1 MKKTISYIICALS
14 LVACGDD
21 ADLVLPDTQDVVP
34 LAGIDAEVYS
44 GASTRA
50 PALDK
55 DHHVGRSVFVDDDQ
69 MVLTS
74 IKRTT
79 NPVPQFSYKGIVYD
93 YLVEEGQTYGSW
105 NRDENEGGTE
115 ADPNTVPLRIY
126 WSDAA
131 SAHTYIGYSL
141 PQPIGS
147 SFTWTESDGTYTGKL
162 RSTSTTT
169 GETTATFIDHTTNE
183 NIIQDDLLLTYDNAK
198 RAETGGSVAKLYFYH
213 ALANVRVIVNISG
226 FSASDQHDDVQSKV
240 HDMVLKEMPIDYQW
254 NQTSAGVTASSNSP
268 TMDTH
273 MWIPRQDGTGIGVG
287 KQFTFYALAVPRT
300 DVSQAISFK
309 VTYPD
314 PMKPDDVEH
323 KLTNTYQTTIPNIE
337 YRAGY
342 CTTITITLN
351 HKNEDITVG
360 AEYMDWQYVETPDQS
375 ELKKNSTMLTS
386 EMLDDRS
393 NYTLLGDVK
402 ANADDATWL
411 YVDPSTQKILD
422 IYGHDGSSTNP
433 FVIATAQ
440 QLVAFANEVKGT
452 DRKAVS
458 YKDLNS
464 ADKTLAAGASFDFTG
479 YYVKLDA
486 DIVMQPELEVNA
498 TSRVTWCGVGDDSHV
513 FNGKFLGGRRTIRCL
528 YGSPFFYKL
537 GSEAVVEQLNFMDV
551 IEVDGR
557 GTIANESSGLIA
569 AVFANGPIRQK
580 EPANKAIYSGSLVGT
595 VATGGAVISCAH
607 FGDVEAWA
615 EGEEGVI
622 GGLVGYNQG
631 LLLACYH
638 SGKEKNLANNAG
650 TANTYAGVGKYS
662 DGSYAFSCYYNIDA
676 DPEKS
681 DYASLTH
688 GKHAFPVH
696 IDVMQS
702 DNFVNGTDPIDV
714 LKDDNSNYDQ
724 AHQEWTNQHMSLNK
738 ALDIFK
744 NADENTIPESIRNES
759 HRTWFKDNYPSY
771 QFTYTPGEYP
781 RVQ

>member
-21 ADLVLPDTQDVVP
+21 GDLVLPNTQDVVP

-55 DHHVGRSVFVDDDQ
+55 DNHVGRSVFVSADQ

-74 IKRTT
+74 IKRTI
-79 NPVPQFSYKGIVYD
+79 NPVKKFSYKDIVYD
-93 YLVEEGQTYGSW
+93 YLVEEGQTSGSW
-105 NRDENEGGTE
+105 NRNENKGCTE

-126 WSDAA
+126 WTDAA

-141 PQPIGS
+141 PKPIDTFS
-147 SFTWTESDGTYTGKL
+147 WTETNGTYTGKL
-162 RSTSTTT
+162 RSANSTT
-169 GETTATFIDHTTNE
+169 GETTATFIDHTTIE
-183 NIIQDDLLLTYDNAK
+183 NIIQDDLLLTYDKAK
-198 RAETGGSVAKLYFYH
+198 LAEPGGSVAKFYFYH

-226 FSASDQHDDVQSKV
+226 FSASDQHDDVKSNV

-254 NQTSAGVTASSNSP
+254 DQTSAGVTALSNS
-268 TMDTH
+268 TKMDTH
-273 MWIPRQDGTGIGVG
+273 MWIPRQDGTGTGVG

-300 DVSQAISFK
+300 GVTQAISFM
-309 VTYPD
+309 VTYPN
-314 PMKPDDVEH
+314 PMKPDKV
-323 KLTNTYQTTIPNIE
+323 LTNTYTTSISGIE
-337 YRAGY
+337 YRAGF
-342 CTTITITLN
+342 CTTINITLN
-351 HKNEDITVG
+351 HQNEDITVG

-386 EMLDDRS
+386 EMLDRS
-393 NYTLLGDVK
+393 NYTLFGDVK

-411 YVDPSTQKILD
+411 YIDESSRKIVD
-422 IYGHDGSSTNP
+422 IYGNDGSSTNP

-452 DRKAVS
+452 GRSAVT
-458 YKDLNS
+458 YKNL
-464 ADKTLAAGASFDFTG
+464 AGTETTLAAGASFDFSD

-486 DIVMQPELEVNA
+486 DIVLQPELMP
-498 TSRVTWCGVGDDSHV
+498 TDTVTWCGIGDDAHA
-513 FNGKFLGGRRTIRCL
+513 FNGKFLGGKRTIRSL

-537 GSEAVVEQLNFMDV
+537 GPTAVVEQLNIMDV

-557 GTIANESSGLIA
+557 GTIANESYGLIA

-595 VATGGAVISCAH
+595 VETGGAVISCAH

-615 EGEEGVI
+615 EGDGVI

-631 LLLACYH
+631 FLLACYH
-638 SGKEKNLANNAG
+638 SGKEKNLVNNAG
-650 TANTYAGVGKYS
+650 TAKTYAGVGKFS

-681 DYASLTH
+681 DYASLKH

-702 DNFVNGTDPIDV
+702 DMFVNGPYAITV
-714 LKDDNSNYDQ
+714 LKDDNNDYNQ
-724 AHQEWTNQHMSLNK
+724 AHQEWTNQHRSLNN

-744 NADENTIPESIRNES
+744 QLADENTMNAS
-759 HRTWFKDNYPSY
+759 HRAWFTANYQSY
-771 QFTYTPGEYP
+771 KFTYTPGEYP

>member
-21 ADLVLPDTQDVVP
+21 GDLVLPNTQDVVP

-55 DHHVGRSVFVDDDQ
+55 DNHVGRSVFVNADQ

-74 IKRTT
+74 IKRTQ
-79 NPVPQFSYKGIVYD
+79 NPVTKFSYKGIVYD
-93 YLVEEGQTYGSW
+93 YLVEEGQTSGSW
-105 NRDENEGGTE
+105 NRNENEGCTE

-141 PQPIGS
+141 PQPINT
-147 SFTWTESDGTYTGKL
+147 FLWRTETDGTYTGKL
-162 RSTSTTT
+162 RSENSTT
-169 GETTATFIDHTTNE
+169 GETPATFIDHTTNE
-183 NIIQDDLLLTYDNAK
+183 KIIQDDLLLTYDDAK
-198 RAETGGSVAKLYFYH
+198 LAETGGSVAKLYFYH

-226 FSASDQHDDVQSKV
+226 FSASDQHDDVKSNV

-254 NQTSAGVTASSNSP
+254 NQTSAGVTALSNS
-268 TMDTH
+268 TKMDTH
-273 MWIPRQDGTGIGVG
+273 MWIPRQDGTGTGVG

-300 DVSQAISFK
+300 GVTQAISFK

-314 PMKPDDVEH
+314 PMKPD
-323 KLTNTYQTTIPNIE
+323 KKTLTNTYTTSISGIE
-337 YRAGY
+337 YRAGF
-342 CTTITITLN
+342 CTTINITLN
-351 HKNEDITVG
+351 HQNEDITVG

-386 EMLDDRS
+386 EMLDRS
-393 NYTLLGDVK
+393 NYTLFGDVK

-411 YVDPSTQKILD
+411 YIDESSRKIVD
-422 IYGHDGSSTNP
+422 IYGNDGSSTNP

-452 DRKAVS
+452 GRSAVT
-458 YKDLNS
+458 YKNL
-464 ADKTLAAGASFDFTG
+464 AGTETPLAAGASFDFTD

-486 DIVMQPELEVNA
+486 DIVLQPELMP
-498 TSRVTWCGVGDDSHV
+498 TDTVTWCGIGDDAHA
-513 FNGKFLGGRRTIRCL
+513 FNGKFLGGKRTIRSL

-537 GSEAVVEQLNFMDV
+537 GSTAVVEQLNIMDV

-580 EPANKAIYSGSLVGT
+580 EPAVKAIYSGSLVGT

-615 EGEEGVI
+615 VGEGVI

-631 LLLACYH
+631 FLLACYH
-638 SGKEKNLANNAG
+638 SGKEKNLVNNAG
-650 TANTYAGVGKYS
+650 TDKTYAGVGKFS

-681 DYASLTH
+681 DYASLNH

-702 DNFVNGTDPIDV
+702 DKFVNGPDAITV
-714 LKDDNSNYDQ
+714 LKDDNIDHNQ
-724 AHQEWTNQHMSLNK
+724 AHQEWINQHMSLND
-738 ALDIFK
+738 ALEIFK
-744 NADENTIPESIRNES
+744 QHADENTIPESIRNES
-759 HRTWFKDNYPSY
+759 YRAWFTANYQSY
-771 QFTYTPGEYP
+771 KFTYTPGEYP

>member
-21 ADLVLPDTQDVVP
+21 GDLVLPNTQDVVP

-55 DHHVGRSVFVDDDQ
+55 DNHVGRSVFVSADQ

-79 NPVPQFSYKGIVYD
+79 NPVKKFSYKGIVYD
-93 YLVEEGQTYGSW
+93 YLVEEGQTSGSW
-105 NRDENEGGTE
+105 NRDENEGCTE
-115 ADPNTVPLRIY
+115 ADPKTVPLRIY
-126 WSDAA
+126 WTDAA

-141 PQPIGS
+141 PQPINTFS
-147 SFTWTESDGTYTGKL
+147 WRTETDGTYTGKL
-162 RSTSTTT
+162 RSANSTT
-169 GETTATFIDHTTNE
+169 GETQATFIDHSTNE
-183 NIIQDDLLLTYDNAK
+183 KIIQDDLLLTYDNAK
-198 RAETGGSVAKLYFYH
+198 LAEPGGSVAKIYFYH

-226 FSASDQHDDVQSKV
+226 FSASDQHDDVKSNV

-254 NQTSAGVTASSNSP
+254 DQTSAGVTALSNS
-268 TMDTH
+268 TKMDTH
-273 MWIPRQDGTGIGVG
+273 MWIPRQDGTGTGVG
-287 KQFTFYALAVPRT
+287 KQFTFYALAVPRKGVT
-300 DVSQAISFK
+300 QAISFK
-309 VTYPD
+309 VTYPN
-314 PMKPDDVEH
+314 PMKPDKV
-323 KLTNTYQTTIPNIE
+323 LTNTYTTEISGIE
-337 YRAGY
+337 YRAGF
-342 CTTITITLN
+342 CTTINITLN
-351 HKNEDITVG
+351 HQNEDITVG

-386 EMLDDRS
+386 EMLDRS
-393 NYTLLGDVK
+393 NYTLFGDVK

-411 YVDPSTQKILD
+411 YIDESSRKIVD
-422 IYGHDGSSTNP
+422 IYGNDGSSTNP

-452 DRKAVS
+452 GRSAVK
-458 YKDLNS
+458 YKNL
-464 ADKTLAAGASFDFTG
+464 AGTETTLAAGASFDFTD

-486 DIVMQPELEVNA
+486 DIVLQPELMP
-498 TSRVTWCGVGDDSHV
+498 TDTLTWCGIGDDAHA
-513 FNGKFLGGRRTIRCL
+513 FNGKFLGGKRTIRSL

-537 GSEAVVEQLNFMDV
+537 GSKAVVEQLNIMDV

-557 GTIANESSGLIA
+557 GTIANESYGLIA
-569 AVFANGPIRQK
+569 AVFANGPIRQT
-580 EPANKAIYSGSLVGT
+580 EPADKAIYSGSLVGT

-615 EGEEGVI
+615 EGAGVI

-638 SGKEKNLANNAG
+638 SGKEKNLLNNAG
-650 TANTYAGVGKYS
+650 TANTYAGVGKFS
-662 DGSYAFSCYYNIDA
+662 EGSYAFSCYYNIDA

-702 DNFVNGTDPIDV
+702 DKFVNDTVAITV
-714 LKDDNSNYDQ
+714 LKDDNIDYEQ
-724 AHQEWTNQHMSLNK
+724 AHQEWTDQHRSLNN

-744 NADENTIPESIRNES
+744 QHADENTIPESIRNES
-759 HRTWFKDNYPSY
+759 HRAWFTANYQSY
-771 QFTYTPGEYP
+771 KFTYTPGEYP

>member
-21 ADLVLPDTQDVVP
+21 GDLVLPNTQDVVP

-55 DHHVGRSVFVDDDQ
+55 DNHVGRSVFLSADQ

-74 IKRTT
+74 IKRTQ
-79 NPVPQFSYKGIVYD
+79 NPVTKFSYKGIVYD
-93 YLVEEGQTYGSW
+93 YLVEEGQTSGSW
-105 NRDENEGGTE
+105 NRDENKGCTE

-126 WSDAA
+126 WTDAA

-141 PQPIGS
+141 PQPINTFS
-147 SFTWTESDGTYTGKL
+147 WRTETDGTYTGKL
-162 RSTSTTT
+162 RSANSTT
-169 GETTATFIDHTTNE
+169 GETPATFIDHTTNE
-183 NIIQDDLLLTYDNAK
+183 KIIQDDLLLTYDKAK
-198 RAETGGSVAKLYFYH
+198 LAEPGGSVAKIYFYH

-226 FSASDQHDDVQSKV
+226 FSASDQHDDVKSNV

-254 NQTSAGVTASSNSP
+254 DQTSAGVTALSNS
-268 TMDTH
+268 TKMDTH
-273 MWIPRQDGTGIGVG
+273 MWIPREDGTGTGVG
-287 KQFTFYALAVPRT
+287 KQFTFYALAVPRKGVT
-300 DVSQAISFK
+300 QAISFK
-309 VTYPD
+309 VTYPN
-314 PMKPDDVEH
+314 PMKPDKEL
-323 KLTNTYQTTIPNIE
+323 LTNTYTTSISGIE
-337 YRAGY
+337 YRAGF
-342 CTTITITLN
+342 CTTINITLN
-351 HKNEDITVG
+351 HQNEDITVG

-375 ELKKNSTMLTS
+375 ELKKNSTMLTR
-386 EMLDDRS
+386 EMLERS
-393 NYTLLGDVK
+393 NYTLFGDVK

-411 YVDPSTQKILD
+411 YIDESSRKIVD
-422 IYGHDGSSTNP
+422 IYGNDGSSTNP

-452 DRKAVS
+452 DRSSVI
-458 YKDLNS
+458 YKNLEGTET
-464 ADKTLAAGASFDFTG
+464 TLAAGASFDFSD

-486 DIVMQPELEVNA
+486 DIVLQPELMP
-498 TSRVTWCGVGDDSHV
+498 TDTVTWCGIGDDAHA
-513 FNGKFLGGRRTIRCL
+513 FNGKFLGGKRTIRSL

-537 GSEAVVEQLNFMDV
+537 GSKAVVEQLNIMDV

-557 GTIANESSGLIA
+557 GTIANESYGLIA
-569 AVFANGPIRQK
+569 AVFANGPIRQT
-580 EPANKAIYSGSLVGT
+580 EPADKAIYSGSLVGT

-615 EGEEGVI
+615 EGDGVI

-631 LLLACYH
+631 FLLACYH

-650 TANTYAGVGKYS
+650 TANTYAGVGKFS
-662 DGSYAFSCYYNIDA
+662 DVSYAFSCYYNIDA

-681 DYASLTH
+681 DYASLEH

-702 DNFVNGTDPIDV
+702 DKFVNGTDPITV
-714 LKDDNSNYDQ
+714 LKDDNINYEQ
-724 AHQEWTNQHMSLNK
+724 VHQVWTNQHMSLNN
-738 ALDIFK
+738 ALVIF
-744 NADENTIPESIRNES
+744 NDADENTMNES
-759 HRTWFKDNYPSY
+759 HRAWFTANYQSY
-771 QFTYTPGEYP
+771 KFTYTPGEYP

>member
-21 ADLVLPDTQDVVP
+21 GDLVLPNTQDVVP
-34 LAGIDAEVYS
+34 LAGIDAEIYS

-55 DHHVGRSVFVDDDQ
+55 DNHVGRSVFVSADQ

-74 IKRTT
+74 IKRTQ
-79 NPVPQFSYKGIVYD
+79 NPVTKFSYKGIVYD
-93 YLVEEGQTYGSW
+93 YLVEEGQTSGSW
-105 NRDENEGGTE
+105 KRDEKKGCTE
-115 ADPNTVPLRIY
+115 ADLNTVPLRIY

-141 PQPIGS
+141 PKPINTFS
-147 SFTWTESDGTYTGKL
+147 WTETDGTYTGKL
-162 RSTSTTT
+162 RSANSTT
-169 GETTATFIDHTTNE
+169 GETPATFFIDYTTNE

-198 RAETGGSVAKLYFYH
+198 LAEPGGSVAKIYFYH

-226 FSASDQHDDVQSKV
+226 FSASDQHDDVKSNV

-254 NQTSAGVTASSNSP
+254 NQTSAGVTALSNST

-273 MWIPRQDGTGIGVG
+273 MWIPREDGTGTGVG
-287 KQFTFYALAVPRT
+287 KQFTFYALAVPRKGVT
-300 DVSQAISFK
+300 QAISFK
-309 VTYPD
+309 VTYPN
-314 PMKPDDVEH
+314 PMKPDKEL
-323 KLTNTYQTTIPNIE
+323 LTNTYTTSISGIE
-337 YRAGY
+337 YRAGF
-342 CTTITITLN
+342 CTTINITLN
-351 HKNEDITVG
+351 HQNEDITVG

-386 EMLDDRS
+386 KMLDRS
-393 NYTLLGDVK
+393 NYTLFGDVK

-411 YVDPSTQKILD
+411 YIDESSRKIVD
-422 IYGHDGSSTNP
+422 IYGNDGSSTNP

-440 QLVAFANEVKGT
+440 QLVAFANEVTGT
-452 DRKAVS
+452 GRSAVT
-458 YKDLNS
+458 YKNL
-464 ADKTLAAGASFDFTG
+464 AGTETTLAAGASFDFSD

-486 DIVMQPELEVNA
+486 DIVLQPELMP
-498 TSRVTWCGVGDDSHV
+498 TDTVTWCGIGDDAHA
-513 FNGKFLGGRRTIRCL
+513 FNGKFLGGKRTIRSL
-528 YGSPFFYKL
+528 YGSPLFYKL
-537 GSEAVVEQLNFMDV
+537 GPTAVVEQLNIMDV

-569 AVFANGPIRQK
+569 AVFVNGPIRQK
-580 EPANKAIYSGSLVGT
+580 EPAVKAIYSGSLVGT

-615 EGEEGVI
+615 EGEGVI

-650 TANTYAGVGKYS
+650 TANTYAGVGKFS

-681 DYASLTH
+681 DYASLNH

-702 DNFVNGTDPIDV
+702 YEFVNGTYAITV
-714 LKDDNSNYDQ
+714 LKDDNINYEQ
-724 AHQEWTNQHMSLNK
+724 VHQVWTNQHMSLNN

-744 NADENTIPESIRNES
+744 QLADENKIPESIRNES
-759 HRTWFKDNYPSY
+759 HRAWFTANYQSY
-771 QFTYTPGEYP
+771 KFTYTPGEYP

>member
-21 ADLVLPDTQDVVP
+21 GDLVLPNTQDVVP

-55 DHHVGRSVFVDDDQ
+55 DNHVGRSVFVNDDQ

-79 NPVPQFSYKGIVYD
+79 NPVKKFSYKDIVYD
-93 YLVEEGQTYGSW
+93 YLVEEGQTSGSW
-105 NRDENEGGTE
+105 KRNENEGRTE

-126 WSDAA
+126 WTDAA

-141 PQPIGS
+141 PKPIDTFS
-147 SFTWTESDGTYTGKL
+147 WTETNGTYTGKL
-162 RSTSTTT
+162 RSANSTT

-183 NIIQDDLLLTYDNAK
+183 NIIQDDLLLTYDKAK
-198 RAETGGSVAKLYFYH
+198 LAEPGGSVAKFYFYH

-226 FSASDQHDDVQSKV
+226 FSASDQHDDVKSNV

-254 NQTSAGVTASSNSP
+254 DQTSAGVTALSNS
-268 TMDTH
+268 TKMDTH
-273 MWIPRQDGTGIGVG
+273 MWIPRLDGTGTGVG

-300 DVSQAISFK
+300 GVTQAISFK
-309 VTYPD
+309 VTYPN
-314 PMKPDDVEH
+314 PMKPDKEL
-323 KLTNTYQTTIPNIE
+323 LTNTYTTSISGIE
-337 YRAGY
+337 YRAGF
-342 CTTITITLN
+342 CTTINITLN
-351 HKNEDITVG
+351 HQNEDITVG

-375 ELKKNSTMLTS
+375 ELKKNSTMLTN
-386 EMLDDRS
+386 EMLDRS
-393 NYTLLGDVK
+393 NYTLFGDVK

-411 YVDPSTQKILD
+411 YIDESSRKIVD
-422 IYGHDGSSTNP
+422 IYGNDGSSTNP

-452 DRKAVS
+452 GRSAVT
-458 YKDLNS
+458 YKNL
-464 ADKTLAAGASFDFTG
+464 AGIETTLAAGASFDFSD

-486 DIVMQPELEVNA
+486 DIVLQPELMP
-498 TSRVTWCGVGDDSHV
+498 TDTVTWCGIGDDAHA
-513 FNGKFLGGRRTIRCL
+513 FNGKFLGGKRTIRSL

-537 GSEAVVEQLNFMDV
+537 GSTAVVEQLNIMDV

-557 GTIANESSGLIA
+557 GTIANESYGLIA

-615 EGEEGVI
+615 EGEEGAI
-622 GGLVGYNQG
+622 GGLVGHNQG

-638 SGKEKNLANNAG
+638 SGKEKNLVNNAG
-650 TANTYAGVGKYS
+650 TANTYAGVGKFS

-681 DYASLTH
+681 DYASLNH

-702 DNFVNGTDPIDV
+702 DKFVNGTDPIDV
-714 LKDDNSNYDQ
+714 LKDDKNDYNQ
-724 AHQEWTNQHMSLNK
+724 EHLEWTNQHMSLNK

-744 NADENTIPESIRNES
+744 QHADENTIPESIRNES
-759 HRTWFKDNYPSY
+759 HRAWFTANYQSY
-771 QFTYTPGEYP
+771 KFTYTPGEYP

>member
-21 ADLVLPDTQDVVP
+21 GDLVLPNTQDVVP

-55 DHHVGRSVFVDDDQ
+55 DYHVGRSVFVSADQ

-74 IKRTT
+74 IKRTQ
-79 NPVPQFSYKGIVYD
+79 NPVSKFSYKGIVYD
-93 YLVEEGQTYGSW
+93 YLVEEGQTSGSW
-105 NRDENEGGTE
+105 NRDENKGCTE

-141 PQPIGS
+141 PKPINTFS
-147 SFTWTESDGTYTGKL
+147 WTETDGTYTGKL
-162 RSTSTTT
+162 RSANSTT
-169 GETTATFIDHTTNE
+169 GETPATFIDHTNNE

-198 RAETGGSVAKLYFYH
+198 LAEPGGSVAKVYFYH

-226 FSASDQHDDVQSKV
+226 FSASDQHDDVKSNV

-254 NQTSAGVTASSNSP
+254 NQTSAGVTALSNS
-268 TMDTH
+268 TKMDTH
-273 MWIPRQDGTGIGVG
+273 MWIPRLDGTGTGVG

-300 DVSQAISFK
+300 GVTQAISFK
-309 VTYPD
+309 VTYPN
-314 PMKPDDVEH
+314 PMKPDKEL
-323 KLTNTYQTTIPNIE
+323 LTNTYTTSISGIE
-337 YRAGY
+337 YRAGF
-342 CTTITITLN
+342 CTTINITLN
-351 HKNEDITVG
+351 HQNEDITVG

-386 EMLDDRS
+386 EMLDRS
-393 NYTLLGDVK
+393 NYTLFGDVK

-411 YVDPSTQKILD
+411 YIDESSRKIVD
-422 IYGHDGSSTNP
+422 IYGNDGSSTNP

-452 DRKAVS
+452 DRSAVT
-458 YKDLNS
+458 YKNL
-464 ADKTLAAGASFDFTG
+464 AGTETTLAAGASFDFTD

-486 DIVMQPELEVNA
+486 DIVLQPELMP
-498 TSRVTWCGVGDDSHV
+498 TDTVTWCGIGDDAHA
-513 FNGKFLGGRRTIRCL
+513 FNGKFLGGKRTIRSL

-537 GSEAVVEQLNFMDV
+537 GSTAVVEQLNIMDV

-557 GTIANESSGLIA
+557 GTIANESYGLIA

-580 EPANKAIYSGSLVGT
+580 EPADKAIYSGSLVGT

-615 EGEEGVI
+615 VGEGVI

-631 LLLACYH
+631 FLLACYH

-650 TANTYAGVGKYS
+650 TDNTYAGVGKFS
-662 DGSYAFSCYYNIDA
+662 AGSYAFSCYYNIDA

-681 DYASLTH
+681 VYASLNH

-702 DNFVNGTDPIDV
+702 YEFVNGTDAITV
-714 LKDDNSNYDQ
+714 LKDDNNDYNQ
-724 AHQEWTNQHMSLNK
+724 AHQEWTNQHMSLNN

-744 NADENTIPESIRNES
+744 NADENTIPESIRNVS
-759 HRTWFKDNYPSY
+759 HRVWFTANYQSY
-771 QFTYTPGEYP
+771 KFTYTPGEYP

>member
-21 ADLVLPDTQDVVP
+21 GDLVLPNTQDVVP

-55 DHHVGRSVFVDDDQ
+55 DNHVGRSVFVNDDQ

-79 NPVPQFSYKGIVYD
+79 NPVKKFSYKDIVYD
-93 YLVEEGQTYGSW
+93 YLVEEGQTSGSW
-105 NRDENEGGTE
+105 NRNENEGRTE

-126 WSDAA
+126 WTDAA

-141 PQPIGS
+141 PKPIDTFS
-147 SFTWTESDGTYTGKL
+147 WTETDGTYTGKL
-162 RSTSTTT
+162 RSANPTT
-169 GETTATFIDHTTNE
+169 GETQATFIDHTTNE

-198 RAETGGSVAKLYFYH
+198 LAEPGGSVAKFYFYH

-226 FSASDQHDDVQSKV
+226 FSASDQHDDVKSNV
-240 HDMVLKEMPIDYQW
+240 HDMVLKEMPIEYQW
-254 NQTSAGVTASSNSP
+254 DQTSAGVTVSSNSP

-273 MWIPRQDGTGIGVG
+273 MWIPREDGTGTGVG

-300 DVSQAISFK
+300 EVTQAISFK
-309 VTYPD
+309 VTYPN
-314 PMKPDDVEH
+314 PMKPDND
-323 KLTNTYQTTIPNIE
+323 KLTNTYTTSISDIE
-337 YRAGY
+337 YRAGF
-342 CTTITITLN
+342 CTTINITLN
-351 HKNEDITVG
+351 HQNEDITVG

-386 EMLDDRS
+386 EMLDRS
-393 NYTLLGDVK
+393 NYTLFGDVK

-411 YVDPSTQKILD
+411 YIDESSCKIVD
-422 IYGHDGSSTNP
+422 IYGNDGSSTNP

-452 DRKAVS
+452 GRSAVT
-458 YKDLNS
+458 YKNL
-464 ADKTLAAGASFDFTG
+464 AGTETTLAAEASFDFTD

-486 DIVMQPELEVNA
+486 DIVLQPELMPTA
-498 TSRVTWCGVGDDSHV
+498 PVTWCGIGDDAHA
-513 FNGKFLGGRRTIRCL
+513 FNGKFLGGKRTIRSL

-537 GSEAVVEQLNFMDV
+537 GPKAVVEQLNIMDV

-580 EPANKAIYSGSLVGT
+580 EPEVKAIYSGSLVGT

-615 EGEEGVI
+615 EGDGVI

-631 LLLACYH
+631 FLLACYH

-650 TANTYAGVGKYS
+650 TANTYAGVGKFS

-681 DYASLTH
+681 DYASLEH

-702 DNFVNGTDPIDV
+702 DKFVNGTDPITV
-714 LKDDNSNYDQ
+714 LKDDNINYEQ
-724 AHQEWTNQHMSLNK
+724 VHQVWTNQHMSLNN
-738 ALDIFK
+738 ALEIFK
-744 NADENTIPESIRNES
+744 QHADENTIPESIRNES
-759 HRTWFKDNYPSY
+759 HREWFTTNYESY
-771 QFTYTPGEYP
+771 KFTYTPGEYP

>member
-55 DHHVGRSVFVDDDQ
+55 DNHVGRSVFVDDDQ

-131 SAHTYIGYSL
+131 SEHTYIGYSL
-141 PQPIGS
+141 PQPINTFS
-147 SFTWTESDGTYTGKL
+147 WTETDGTYTGKL
-162 RSTSTTT
+162 RSANSTT
-169 GETTATFIDHTTNE
+169 GETQATFIDHTTNE
-183 NIIQDDLLLTYDNAK
+183 KIIQDDLLLTYDNAK
-198 RAETGGSVAKLYFYH
+198 LAEPGGSVAKFYFYH

-226 FSASDQHDDVQSKV
+226 FSASDQHDDVKSNV
-240 HDMVLKEMPIDYQW
+240 HDMVLKEMPIEYQW
-254 NQTSAGVTASSNSP
+254 DQTSAGVTVSSNSP

-273 MWIPRQDGTGIGVG
+273 MWIPREDGTGTGVG

-300 DVSQAISFK
+300 GVTQAISFK
-309 VTYPD
+309 VTYPN
-314 PMKPDDVEH
+314 PMKPDKEL
-323 KLTNTYQTTIPNIE
+323 LTNTYTTEITGIE
-337 YRAGY
+337 YRAGF
-342 CTTITITLN
+342 CTTINITLN
-351 HKNEDITVG
+351 HQNEDITVG

-375 ELKKNSTMLTS
+375 ELKKNSTMLTR
-386 EMLDDRS
+386 EMLDRS
-393 NYTLLGDVK
+393 NYTLFGDVK

-411 YVDPSTQKILD
+411 YIDESSCKIVD
-422 IYGHDGSSTNP
+422 IYGNDGSSTNP

-452 DRKAVS
+452 DRSAVT
-458 YKDLNS
+458 YKNLEG
-464 ADKTLAAGASFDFTG
+464 TETPLAAGASFDFTD

-486 DIVMQPELEVNA
+486 DIVLQPELMPKDF
-498 TSRVTWCGVGDDSHV
+498 VTWCGIGDDAHA
-513 FNGKFLGGRRTIRCL
+513 FNGKFLGGKRTIRSL
-528 YGSPFFYKL
+528 YGSPLFYKL
-537 GSEAVVEQLNFMDV
+537 GPKAVVEQLNIMDV

-615 EGEEGVI
+615 EGEGVI

-638 SGKEKNLANNAG
+638 SGKEKNLVNNAG
-650 TANTYAGVGKYS
+650 PANTYAGVGKFS
-662 DGSYAFSCYYNIDA
+662 EEGSYAFSCYYNIDA

-681 DYASLTH
+681 DYASLKH

-702 DNFVNGTDPIDV
+702 DKFVKGTDAIDV
-714 LKDDNSNYDQ
+714 LKDDNSNYDL

-738 ALDIFK
+738 ALEIFK
-744 NADENTIPESIRNES
+744 QHVDENTMNES
-759 HRTWFKDNYPSY
+759 HREWFKYNYQWY
-771 QFTYTPGEYP
+771 KFTYTPGEYP

>member
-21 ADLVLPDTQDVVP
+21 GDLVLPNTQDVVP

-50 PALDK
+50 PVLDK
-55 DHHVGRSVFVDDDQ
+55 DNHVGRSVFVSADQ

-79 NPVPQFSYKGIVYD
+79 NPVTKFSYKGIVYD
-93 YLVEEGQTYGSW
+93 YLVEEGQTSGSW
-105 NRDENEGGTE
+105 NRNENEGCTE

-141 PQPIGS
+141 PQPINTFS
-147 SFTWTESDGTYTGKL
+147 WTETDGTYTGKL
-162 RSTSTTT
+162 RSANSTT
-169 GETTATFIDHTTNE
+169 GETPATFIDHTNNE

-198 RAETGGSVAKLYFYH
+198 LAEPGGSVAKVYFYH

-226 FSASDQHDDVQSKV
+226 FSASDQHDDVKSNV

-254 NQTSAGVTASSNSP
+254 DQTSAGVTALSNS
-268 TMDTH
+268 TKMDTH
-273 MWIPRQDGTGIGVG
+273 MWIPRQDGTGTGVG

-300 DVSQAISFK
+300 GVTQAISFK
-309 VTYPD
+309 VTYPN
-314 PMKPDDVEH
+314 PMKPDKEL
-323 KLTNTYQTTIPNIE
+323 LTNTYTTSISGIE
-337 YRAGY
+337 YRAGF
-342 CTTITITLN
+342 CTTINITLN
-351 HKNEDITVG
+351 HQNEDITVG

-375 ELKKNSTMLTS
+375 ELKKNSTMLNS
-386 EMLDDRS
+386 EMLDRS
-393 NYTLLGDVK
+393 NYTLFGDVK

-411 YVDPSTQKILD
+411 YIDESSRKIVD
-422 IYGHDGSSTNP
+422 IYGNDGSSTNP

-452 DRKAVS
+452 DRSAVT
-458 YKDLNS
+458 YKNL
-464 ADKTLAAGASFDFTG
+464 AGTETTLAAGASFDFSD

-486 DIVMQPELEVNA
+486 DIVLQPELMP
-498 TSRVTWCGVGDDSHV
+498 TDTVTWCGIGDDAHA
-513 FNGKFLGGRRTIRCL
+513 FNGKFLGGKRTIRSL

-537 GSEAVVEQLNFMDV
+537 GSTAVVEQLNIMDV

-557 GTIANESSGLIA
+557 GTIANESYGLIA

-580 EPANKAIYSGSLVGT
+580 EPADKAIYSGSLVGT

-615 EGEEGVI
+615 VGEGVI

-631 LLLACYH
+631 FLLACYH

-650 TANTYAGVGKYS
+650 TDNTYAGVGKFS
-662 DGSYAFSCYYNIDA
+662 AGSYAFSCYYNIDA

-681 DYASLTH
+681 VYASLNH

-702 DNFVNGTDPIDV
+702 YEFVNGTDAITV
-714 LKDDNSNYDQ
+714 LKDDNNDYNQ
-724 AHQEWTNQHMSLNK
+724 AHQEWTNQHMSLNN

-744 NADENTIPESIRNES
+744 NADENTIPESIRNVS
-759 HRTWFKDNYPSY
+759 HRVWFTANYQSY
-771 QFTYTPGEYP
+771 KFTYTPGEYP

>member
-55 DHHVGRSVFVDDDQ
+55 DNHVGRSVFVNADQ

-74 IKRTT
+74 IKRTQ
-79 NPVPQFSYKGIVYD
+79 NPVPKFSYKGIVYD
-93 YLVEEGQTYGSW
+93 YSVEKGQTYGSW
-105 NRDENEGGTE
+105 NRDEKKGCTE

-141 PQPIGS
+141 PQTTR
-147 SFTWTESDGTYTGKL
+147 SFTWTESGGTYTGQL
-162 RSTSTTT
+162 LTTSTTT

-183 NIIQDDLLLTYDNAK
+183 KIIQDDLLLTYDDAK
-198 RAETGGSVAKLYFYH
+198 LAETGGSVAKLYFYH

-226 FSASDQHDDVQSKV
+226 FSASDKHDDVKSKV
-240 HDMVLKEMPIDYQW
+240 HDMVLKEMPIYYQW
-254 NQTSAGVTASSNSP
+254 NQTSAGVTALSNSQE
-268 TMDTH
+268 MDTH
-273 MWIPRQDGTGIGVG
+273 MWIPRQDGTGTGVG

-300 DVSQAISFK
+300 GVSQAISFK
-309 VTYPD
+309 VTYPN
-314 PMKPDDVEH
+314 PMKPDKEL
-323 KLTNTYQTTIPNIE
+323 LTNTYTTSISGIE
-337 YRAGY
+337 YRAGF

-351 HKNEDITVG
+351 HQNEDITVG

-375 ELKKNSTMLTS
+375 ELKKNSTMMSKDMLTRNS
-386 EMLDDRS
+386 F
-393 NYTLLGDVK
+393 TLLGDDK

-411 YVDPSTQKILD
+411 YVDPTTQKIVD
-422 IYGHDGSSTNP
+422 IYGNDGSAYTP

-440 QLVAFANEVKGT
+440 QLVAFANEVKGIGRT
-452 DRKAVS
+452 GSVT
-458 YKDLNS
+458 YKNQNS
-464 ADKTLAAGASFDFTG
+464 ADKTLAAGASFDFTD

-486 DIVMQPELEVNA
+486 DIVMQPELEVDA
-498 TSRVTWCGVGDDSHV
+498 TSRVTWCGIGDDTHV
-513 FNGKFLGGRRTIRCL
+513 FNGKFLGGRRTIRSL

-537 GSEAVVEQLNFMDV
+537 GPQAVVEQLNFMDV

-557 GTIANESSGLIA
+557 GIIANESRGLIA

-580 EPANKAIYSGSLVGT
+580 EPTDKSIYSGSLVGT
-595 VATGGAVISCAH
+595 VEAEGVVISCAH

-615 EGEEGVI
+615 DANGVI
-622 GGLVGYNQG
+622 GGLVGYNKG
-631 LLLACYH
+631 LLLSCYH
-638 SGKEKNLANNAG
+638 SGKEKNLAQAG
-650 TANTYAGVGKYS
+650 YHTYAGVGKHEE
-662 DGSYAFSCYYNIDA
+662 GSYAFSCYYNIDA

-681 DYASLTH
+681 DYASLEH

-702 DNFVNGTDPIDV
+702 NKFVNGTDDITV
-714 LKDDNSNYDQ
+714 LKDDNIDHTT
-724 AHQEWTNQHMSLNK
+724 AHSDWINQHKSLNN
-738 ALDIFK
+738 ALAIFYTHVV
-744 NADENTIPESIRNES
+744 NNTIPQEIQNNS
-759 HRTWFKDNYPSY
+759 HANWYMSHYLSY
-771 QFTYTPGEYP
+771 EFSYSPGEYP
-781 RVQ
+781 RVK

>member
-21 ADLVLPDTQDVVP
+21 GDLVLPNTQDVVP

-55 DHHVGRSVFVDDDQ
+55 DNHVGRSVFVNDDQ

-79 NPVPQFSYKGIVYD
+79 NPVKKFSYKDIVYD
-93 YLVEEGQTYGSW
+93 YLVEEGQTSGSW
-105 NRDENEGGTE
+105 NRNENEGRTE

-126 WSDAA
+126 WTDAA

-141 PQPIGS
+141 PKPIDTFS
-147 SFTWTESDGTYTGKL
+147 WTETDGTYTGKL
-162 RSTSTTT
+162 RSANPTT
-169 GETTATFIDHTTNE
+169 GETQATFIDHTTNE

-198 RAETGGSVAKLYFYH
+198 LAEPGGSVAKFYFYH

-226 FSASDQHDDVQSKV
+226 FSASDQHDDVKSNV
-240 HDMVLKEMPIDYQW
+240 HDMVLKEMPIEYQW
-254 NQTSAGVTASSNSP
+254 DQTSAGVTVSSNSP

-273 MWIPRQDGTGIGVG
+273 MWIPREDGTGTGVG

-300 DVSQAISFK
+300 EVTQAISFK
-309 VTYPD
+309 VTYPN
-314 PMKPDDVEH
+314 PMKPDND
-323 KLTNTYQTTIPNIE
+323 KLTNTYTTSISDIE
-337 YRAGY
+337 YRAGF
-342 CTTITITLN
+342 CTTINITLN
-351 HKNEDITVG
+351 HQNEDITVG

-386 EMLDDRS
+386 EMLDRS
-393 NYTLLGDVK
+393 NYTLFGDVK

-411 YVDPSTQKILD
+411 YIDESSSKIVD
-422 IYGHDGSSTNP
+422 IYGNDGSPTNP

-452 DRKAVS
+452 GRSAVT
-458 YKDLNS
+458 YKNL
-464 ADKTLAAGASFDFTG
+464 AGTETTLAAEASFDFTD

-486 DIVMQPELEVNA
+486 DIVLQPELMPTA
-498 TSRVTWCGVGDDSHV
+498 PVTWCGIGDDAHA
-513 FNGKFLGGRRTIRCL
+513 FNGKFLGGKRTIRSL

-537 GSEAVVEQLNFMDV
+537 GPKAVVEQLNIMDV

-580 EPANKAIYSGSLVGT
+580 EPEVKAIYSGSLVGT

-615 EGEEGVI
+615 EGEGVI

-650 TANTYAGVGKYS
+650 TANTYAGVGKFS

-681 DYASLTH
+681 DYASLEH

-702 DNFVNGTDPIDV
+702 DKFVNGTDPITV
-714 LKDDNSNYDQ
+714 LKDDNINYEQ
-724 AHQEWTNQHMSLNK
+724 VHQVWTNQHMSLNN
-738 ALDIFK
+738 ALEIFK
-744 NADENTIPESIRNES
+744 QHADENTIPESIRNES
-759 HRTWFKDNYPSY
+759 HREWFTTNYESY
-771 QFTYTPGEYP
+771 KFTYTPGEYP

>member
-21 ADLVLPDTQDVVP
+21 GDLVLPNTQDVVP

-55 DHHVGRSVFVDDDQ
+55 DNHVGRSVFVSADQ

-79 NPVPQFSYKGIVYD
+79 NPVTKFSYKGIVYD
-93 YLVEEGQTYGSW
+93 YLVEEGQTSGSW
-105 NRDENEGGTE
+105 NRDENKGRTE

-126 WSDAA
+126 WTDAA

-141 PQPIGS
+141 PKPIDTFS
-147 SFTWTESDGTYTGKL
+147 WTETNGTYTGKL
-162 RSTSTTT
+162 RSENST
-169 GETTATFIDHTTNE
+169 GETPATFIDHTTNE
-183 NIIQDDLLLTYDNAK
+183 KIIQDDLLLTYDNDK
-198 RAETGGSVAKLYFYH
+198 LAEPGGSVAKFYFYH

-226 FSASDQHDDVQSKV
+226 FSASDQHDDVKSNV

-254 NQTSAGVTASSNSP
+254 DQTSAGVTALSNST

-273 MWIPRQDGTGIGVG
+273 MWIPRPYGTGTGVG

-300 DVSQAISFK
+300 GVIQAISFK
-309 VTYPD
+309 VTYPN
-314 PMKPDDVEH
+314 PMKPDKEL
-323 KLTNTYQTTIPNIE
+323 LTNTYTTEITGIE
-337 YRAGY
+337 YRAGF
-342 CTTITITLN
+342 CTTINITLN
-351 HKNEDITVG
+351 HQNEDITVG

-386 EMLDDRS
+386 EMLDRS
-393 NYTLLGDVK
+393 NYTLFGDVK

-411 YVDPSTQKILD
+411 YIDESSRKIVD
-422 IYGHDGSSTNP
+422 IYGNDGSSTNP

-452 DRKAVS
+452 DRSSVI
-458 YKDLNS
+458 YKNL
-464 ADKTLAAGASFDFTG
+464 AGTETTLAAGASFDFSD

-486 DIVMQPELEVNA
+486 DIVLQPELM
-498 TSRVTWCGVGDDSHV
+498 TTDTVTWCGIGDDAHA
-513 FNGKFLGGRRTIRCL
+513 FNGKFLGGKRTIRSL
-528 YGSPFFYKL
+528 YGSPLFYKL
-537 GSEAVVEQLNFMDV
+537 GPKAVVEQLNIMDV

-557 GTIANESSGLIA
+557 GTIANESYGLIA

-595 VATGGAVISCAH
+595 VETGGAVISCAH

-615 EGEEGVI
+615 EGDGVI

-631 LLLACYH
+631 FLLACYH
-638 SGKEKNLANNAG
+638 SGKEKNLVNNAG
-650 TANTYAGVGKYS
+650 TANTYPGVGKFS

-681 DYASLTH
+681 DYASLNH

-702 DNFVNGTDPIDV
+702 YEFVNGTDAITV
-714 LKDDNSNYDQ
+714 LKDDNNDYNQ
-724 AHQEWTNQHMSLNK
+724 AHQEWTNRHMSLNN

-744 NADENTIPESIRNES
+744 QHADENTMNES
-759 HRTWFKDNYPSY
+759 HLAWFTANYQSY
-771 QFTYTPGEYP
+771 KFTYTPGEYP

>member
-21 ADLVLPDTQDVVP
+21 GDLVLPNTQDVVP

-55 DHHVGRSVFVDDDQ
+55 DNHVGRSVFVSADQ

-74 IKRTT
+74 IKRTI
-79 NPVPQFSYKGIVYD
+79 NPVKKFSYKDIVYD
-93 YLVEEGQTYGSW
+93 YLAEEGQTSGSW
-105 NRDENEGGTE
+105 NRNENKGCTE

-126 WSDAA
+126 WTDAA

-141 PQPIGS
+141 PKPIDTFS
-147 SFTWTESDGTYTGKL
+147 WTETNGTYTGKL
-162 RSTSTTT
+162 RSENST
-169 GETTATFIDHTTNE
+169 GETPATFIDHTTNE
-183 NIIQDDLLLTYDNAK
+183 KIIQDDLLLTYDKAK
-198 RAETGGSVAKLYFYH
+198 LAEPGGSVAKIYFYH

-226 FSASDQHDDVQSKV
+226 FSASDQHDDVKSNV
-240 HDMVLKEMPIDYQW
+240 HDMVLKEMPIEYQW
-254 NQTSAGVTASSNSP
+254 NQTSAGVTALPNS
-268 TMDTH
+268 TKMDTH
-273 MWIPRQDGTGIGVG
+273 MWIPRQDGTGTGVG

-300 DVSQAISFK
+300 GVTQAISFK
-309 VTYPD
+309 VTYPN
-314 PMKPDDVEH
+314 PMKPD
-323 KLTNTYQTTIPNIE
+323 KLLTNTYTTSISGIE
-337 YRAGY
+337 YRAGF
-342 CTTITITLN
+342 CTTINITLN
-351 HKNEDITVG
+351 HQNEDITVG

-386 EMLDDRS
+386 EMLDRS
-393 NYTLLGDVK
+393 NYTLFGDVK

-411 YVDPSTQKILD
+411 YIDESSRKIVD
-422 IYGHDGSSTNP
+422 IYGNDGSSTNP

-452 DRKAVS
+452 GRRAVT
-458 YKDLNS
+458 YKNL
-464 ADKTLAAGASFDFTG
+464 ADTETPLAAEASFDFSD

-486 DIVMQPELEVNA
+486 DIVLQPELMP
-498 TSRVTWCGVGDDSHV
+498 TDTVTWCGIGDDAHA
-513 FNGKFLGGRRTIRCL
+513 FNGKFLGGKRTIRSL

-537 GSEAVVEQLNFMDV
+537 GPKAVVEQLNIVDV

-595 VATGGAVISCAH
+595 VETGGAVISCAH

-615 EGEEGVI
+615 EGDGVI

-631 LLLACYH
+631 FLLACYH
-638 SGKEKNLANNAG
+638 SGKEKNLVNNAG
-650 TANTYAGVGKYS
+650 TAKTYAGVGRFS
-662 DGSYAFSCYYNIDA
+662 PGSYAFSCYYNIDA

-681 DYASLTH
+681 DYKSLNH

-702 DNFVNGTDPIDV
+702 DKFVNGTDPITV
-714 LKDDNSNYDQ
+714 LKDDNINYEQ
-724 AHQEWTNQHMSLNK
+724 VHQVWTNQHMSLNN
-738 ALDIFK
+738 ALVIF
-744 NADENTIPESIRNES
+744 NDADENTMNES
-759 HRTWFKDNYPSY
+759 HRAWFTANYQSY
-771 QFTYTPGEYP
+771 KFTYTPGEYP

>member
-21 ADLVLPDTQDVVP
+21 GDLVLPNTQDVVP

-55 DHHVGRSVFVDDDQ
+55 DNHVGRSVFVNADQ

-79 NPVPQFSYKGIVYD
+79 NPVTQFSYKGIVYD
-93 YLVEEGQTYGSW
+93 YLVGSW
-105 NRDENEGGTE
+105 NRVEDKGCTE
-115 ADPNTVPLRIY
+115 ADNTVPLRIY
-126 WSDAA
+126 WTDAA

-141 PQPIGS
+141 PQPINTFS
-147 SFTWTESDGTYTGKL
+147 WTEKTDGTYTGKL
-162 RSTSTTT
+162 RSENSTT
-169 GETTATFIDHTTNE
+169 GETQATFIDHTTNE
-183 NIIQDDLLLTYDNAK
+183 KIIQDDLLLTYDNDK
-198 RAETGGSVAKLYFYH
+198 LAEPGGSVAKFYFYH

-226 FSASDQHDDVQSKV
+226 FSASDQHDDVKSNV

-254 NQTSAGVTASSNSP
+254 DQTSAGVTALPNS
-268 TMDTH
+268 TKMDTH
-273 MWIPRQDGTGIGVG
+273 MWIPRQDGTGTGVG

-300 DVSQAISFK
+300 GVTQAISFK
-309 VTYPD
+309 VTYPN
-314 PMKPDDVEH
+314 PMKPDKEL
-323 KLTNTYQTTIPNIE
+323 LTNTYTTEISGIE
-337 YRAGY
+337 YRAGF
-342 CTTITITLN
+342 CTTINITLN

-386 EMLDDRS
+386 EMLDRS
-393 NYTLLGDVK
+393 NYTLFGDEK

-411 YVDPSTQKILD
+411 YIDESSHKIVD
-422 IYGHDGSSTNP
+422 IYGNDGSPSNP

-452 DRKAVS
+452 DRRVVT
-458 YKDLNS
+458 YKNLEGTET
-464 ADKTLAAGASFDFTG
+464 TLAAEASFDFID

-486 DIVMQPELEVNA
+486 DIVLQPELMPKDF
-498 TSRVTWCGVGDDSHV
+498 VTWCGIGDDEHA
-513 FNGKFLGGRRTIRCL
+513 FNGKFLGGKRTIRSL

-537 GSEAVVEQLNFMDV
+537 GSKAVVEQLNIMDV

-580 EPANKAIYSGSLVGT
+580 EPADKAIYSGSLVGT

-615 EGEEGVI
+615 EGEGVI

-631 LLLACYH
+631 LLLSCYH
-638 SGKEKNLANNAG
+638 SGKEKNLAQAG
-650 TANTYAGVGKYS
+650 YHTYAGVGKHEE
-662 DGSYAFSCYYNIDA
+662 GSYAFSCYYNIDA

-681 DYASLTH
+681 DYASLEH

-702 DNFVNGTDPIDV
+702 NKFVNGTDDITV
-714 LKDDNSNYDQ
+714 LKDDNIDHTT
-724 AHQEWTNQHMSLNK
+724 AHSDWINQHKSLNN
-738 ALDIFK
+738 ALAIFYTHVV
-744 NADENTIPESIRNES
+744 NNTIPQEIQNNS
-759 HRTWFKDNYPSY
+759 HANWYMSHYSSY
-771 QFTYTPGEYP
+771 EFSYSPGEYP
-781 RVQ
+781 RVK

>member
-21 ADLVLPDTQDVVP
+21 GDLVLPNTQDVVP

-55 DHHVGRSVFVDDDQ
+55 DNHVGRSVFVSADQ

-74 IKRTT
+74 IKRTENHVT
-79 NPVPQFSYKGIVYD
+79 KFSYKGIVYD
-93 YLVEEGQTYGSW
+93 YLVEEGQTSGSW
-105 NRDENEGGTE
+105 NRDENKGCTE

-126 WSDAA
+126 WTDAA

-141 PQPIGS
+141 PQPINTFS
-147 SFTWTESDGTYTGKL
+147 WRTETDGTYTGKL
-162 RSTSTTT
+162 RSANSTT
-169 GETTATFIDHTTNE
+169 GETPATFFIDHTTNE

-198 RAETGGSVAKLYFYH
+198 LAEPGGSVAKIYFYH

-226 FSASDQHDDVQSKV
+226 FSASDQHDDVKSNV

-254 NQTSAGVTASSNSP
+254 DQTSAGVTALSNS
-268 TMDTH
+268 TKMDTH
-273 MWIPRQDGTGIGVG
+273 MWIPREDGTGTGVG

-300 DVSQAISFK
+300 EVTQAISFK
-309 VTYPD
+309 VTYPN
-314 PMKPDDVEH
+314 PMKPDSV
-323 KLTNTYQTTIPNIE
+323 LTNTYTTSISGIE
-337 YRAGY
+337 YRAGF
-342 CTTITITLN
+342 CTTINITLN
-351 HKNEDITVG
+351 HQNEDITVG

-386 EMLDDRS
+386 EMLDRS
-393 NYTLLGDVK
+393 NYTLFGDVK

-411 YVDPSTQKILD
+411 YIDESSRKIVD
-422 IYGHDGSSTNP
+422 IYGNDGSSTNP

-452 DRKAVS
+452 GRSAVT
-458 YKDLNS
+458 YKNL
-464 ADKTLAAGASFDFTG
+464 AGTETTLAAGASFDFTD

-486 DIVMQPELEVNA
+486 DIVLQPELMP
-498 TSRVTWCGVGDDSHV
+498 TDTVTWCGIGDDAHA
-513 FNGKFLGGRRTIRCL
+513 FNGKFLGGKRTIRSL

-537 GSEAVVEQLNFMDV
+537 GSKAVVEQLNIMDV

-557 GTIANESSGLIA
+557 GTIANESYGLIA
-569 AVFANGPIRQK
+569 AVFANGPIRQT
-580 EPANKAIYSGSLVGT
+580 EPADKAIYSGSLVGT

-615 EGEEGVI
+615 EGDGVI

-631 LLLACYH
+631 FLLACYH

-650 TANTYAGVGKYS
+650 TANTYAGVGKFS
-662 DGSYAFSCYYNIDA
+662 DVSYAFSCYYNIDA

-681 DYASLTH
+681 VYASLKH

-702 DNFVNGTDPIDV
+702 DKFVNDTVAITV
-714 LKDDNSNYDQ
+714 LKDDNIDYEQ
-724 AHQEWTNQHMSLNK
+724 AHQEWTDQHRSLNN

-744 NADENTIPESIRNES
+744 QHADENTIPESIRNES
-759 HRTWFKDNYPSY
+759 HRAWFTANYQSY
-771 QFTYTPGEYP
+771 KFTYTPGEYP

>member
-21 ADLVLPDTQDVVP
+21 GDLVLPNTQDVVP

-55 DHHVGRSVFVDDDQ
+55 DNHVGRSVFVSADQ

-74 IKRTT
+74 IKRTQ
-79 NPVPQFSYKGIVYD
+79 NPVTKFSYKGIVYD
-93 YLVEEGQTYGSW
+93 YLVEKGQTSGSW
-105 NRDENEGGTE
+105 NRDENKGYTE
-115 ADPNTVPLRIY
+115 ADPKTVPLRIY

-141 PQPIGS
+141 PQPTNTFS
-147 SFTWTESDGTYTGKL
+147 WTETDGTYTGKL
-162 RSTSTTT
+162 RSANSTT
-169 GETTATFIDHTTNE
+169 GETPATFIDHTTNE
-183 NIIQDDLLLTYDNAK
+183 KIIQDDLLLTYDNAK
-198 RAETGGSVAKLYFYH
+198 LAEPGGSVAKIYFYH

-226 FSASDQHDDVQSKV
+226 FSASDQHDDVKSNV

-254 NQTSAGVTASSNSP
+254 DQTSAGVTALSNS
-268 TMDTH
+268 TKMDTH
-273 MWIPRQDGTGIGVG
+273 MWIPRQDGTGTGVG
-287 KQFTFYALAVPRT
+287 KQFTFYALAVPRKGVT
-300 DVSQAISFK
+300 QAISFK
-309 VTYPD
+309 VTYPN
-314 PMKPDDVEH
+314 PMKPDKEL
-323 KLTNTYQTTIPNIE
+323 LTNTYTTSISGIE
-337 YRAGY
+337 YRAGF
-342 CTTITITLN
+342 CTTINITLN
-351 HKNEDITVG
+351 HQNEDITVG

-386 EMLDDRS
+386 EMLDRS
-393 NYTLLGDVK
+393 NYTLFGDVK

-411 YVDPSTQKILD
+411 YIDESSRKIVD
-422 IYGHDGSSTNP
+422 IYGNDGSSTNP

-452 DRKAVS
+452 GRSAVT
-458 YKDLNS
+458 YKNL
-464 ADKTLAAGASFDFTG
+464 AGTETTLAAGASFDFSD

-486 DIVMQPELEVNA
+486 DIVLQPELMP
-498 TSRVTWCGVGDDSHV
+498 TDTVTWCGIGDDAHA
-513 FNGKFLGGRRTIRCL
+513 FNGKFLGGKRTIRSL

-537 GSEAVVEQLNFMDV
+537 GSTAVVEQLNIMDV

-557 GTIANESSGLIA
+557 GTIANESYGLIA

-580 EPANKAIYSGSLVGT
+580 EPADKAIYSGSLVGT

-615 EGEEGVI
+615 EGEGVI

-631 LLLACYH
+631 FLLACYH
-638 SGKEKNLANNAG
+638 SGKEKNLVNNAG
-650 TANTYAGVGKYS
+650 TANTYAGVGKFS

-681 DYASLTH
+681 DYASLNH

-702 DNFVNGTDPIDV
+702 DKFVNGPDEITV
-714 LKDDNSNYDQ
+714 LKDDNNVYDQ
-724 AHQEWTNQHMSLNK
+724 AHQEAWTNQHMSLNK

-744 NADENTIPESIRNES
+744 QHADENTMNES
-759 HRTWFKDNYPSY
+759 HRAWFTANYQSY
-771 QFTYTPGEYP
+771 KFTYTPGEYP

>member
-21 ADLVLPDTQDVVP
+21 GDLVLPNTQDVVP

-55 DHHVGRSVFVDDDQ
+55 DNHVGRSVFVNADQ

-74 IKRTT
+74 IKRTQ
-79 NPVPQFSYKGIVYD
+79 NPVTKFSYKGIVYD
-93 YLVEEGQTYGSW
+93 YLVEKGQTSGSW
-105 NRDENEGGTE
+105 NRDEKKGCTE
-115 ADPNTVPLRIY
+115 ADLNTVPLRIY

-141 PQPIGS
+141 PKPIDTFS
-147 SFTWTESDGTYTGKL
+147 WTETDGTYTGKL
-162 RSTSTTT
+162 RSANSTT
-169 GETTATFIDHTTNE
+169 GETPATFIDHTTNE
-183 NIIQDDLLLTYDNAK
+183 KIIQDDLLLTYDKAK
-198 RAETGGSVAKLYFYH
+198 LAEPGGSVAKIYFYH

-226 FSASDQHDDVQSKV
+226 FSASDQHDDVKSNV

-254 NQTSAGVTASSNSP
+254 DQTSAGVTALPNST

-273 MWIPRQDGTGIGVG
+273 MWIPLEDGTGTGVG
-287 KQFTFYALAVPRT
+287 KQFTFYALAVPRKGVT
-300 DVSQAISFK
+300 QAISFK
-309 VTYPD
+309 VTYPN
-314 PMKPDDVEH
+314 PMKPNEV
-323 KLTNTYQTTIPNIE
+323 LTNTYTTSISGIE
-337 YRAGY
+337 YRAGF
-342 CTTITITLN
+342 CTTINITLN
-351 HKNEDITVG
+351 HQNEDITVG

-375 ELKKNSTMLTS
+375 ELKKNSTMLTR
-386 EMLDDRS
+386 EMLERS
-393 NYTLLGDVK
+393 NYTLFGDVK

-411 YVDPSTQKILD
+411 YIDESSRKIVD
-422 IYGHDGSSTNP
+422 IYGNDGSSTNP

-452 DRKAVS
+452 DRSSVI
-458 YKDLNS
+458 YKNLEGTET
-464 ADKTLAAGASFDFTG
+464 TLAAGASFDFSD

-486 DIVMQPELEVNA
+486 DIVLQPELMP
-498 TSRVTWCGVGDDSHV
+498 TDTVTWCGIGDDAHA
-513 FNGKFLGGRRTIRCL
+513 FNGKFLGGKRTIRSL

-537 GSEAVVEQLNFMDV
+537 GSTAVVEQLNIMDV

-557 GTIANESSGLIA
+557 GTIANESDGLIA
-569 AVFANGPIRQK
+569 AVFVNGPIRQK

-615 EGEEGVI
+615 EGVGVI

-631 LLLACYH
+631 FLLACYH
-638 SGKEKNLANNAG
+638 SGKEKNLVNNAG
-650 TANTYAGVGKYS
+650 TDNTYAGVGKCS
-662 DGSYAFSCYYNIDA
+662 DGSFAFSCYYNIDA

-681 DYASLTH
+681 DYKSLNH

-702 DNFVNGTDPIDV
+702 YKFVNGTDAITV
-714 LKDDNSNYDQ
+714 LKDDSNDPEDTHSTHWMNPHY
-724 AHQEWTNQHMSLNK
+724 SLNQ
-738 ALDIFK
+738 ALEEFNLKVNTNDIPTSIK
-744 NADENTIPESIRNES
+744 NAS
-759 HRTWFKDNYPSY
+759 HASWYKANYKSY
-771 QFTYTPGEYP
+771 FFTYTPGAFP

>member
-21 ADLVLPDTQDVVP
+21 GDLVLPNTQDVVP

-55 DHHVGRSVFVDDDQ
+55 DNHVGRSVFVNADQ

-74 IKRTT
+74 IKRTS
-79 NPVPQFSYKGIVYD
+79 NPVNKFSYKGIVYG
-93 YLVEEGQTYGSW
+93 YSVEQGQTYGSW
-105 NRDENEGGTE
+105 NRDVDKGGTE

-131 SAHTYIGYSL
+131 SKHTYIGYSL
-141 PQPIGS
+141 PQPFDG
-147 SFTWTESDGTYTGKL
+147 FTWNEDKDRGTYTGQL
-162 RSTSTTT
+162 RSVSSQVSEESSTS
-169 GETTATFIDHTTNE
+169 FIDHTTGDK
-183 NIIQDDLLLTYDNAK
+183 IKTDDLLLTYDNGK
-198 RAETGGSVAKLYFYH
+198 LAETGGSVAKLYFYH

-226 FSASDQHDDVQSKV
+226 FSANDQLDDVKSHV
-240 HDMVLKEMPIDYQW
+240 HDMVLEDMPIDYQW
-254 NQTSAGVTASSNSP
+254 DQNSAGVTALSDSRK
-268 TMDTH
+268 MDTH
-273 MWIPRQDGTGIGVG
+273 MWIPRQDGTGTGVG

-300 DVSQAISFK
+300 EVSQAISFK

-314 PMKPDDVEH
+314 PMKPD
-323 KLTNTYQTTIPNIE
+323 KKTLTNTYTTEISGIE
-337 YRAGY
+337 YRAGF
-342 CTTITITLN
+342 CTTINITLN
-351 HKNEDITVG
+351 HQNEDITVG

-386 EMLDDRS
+386 KMLDRS
-393 NYTLLGDVK
+393 NYTLFGDVK

-411 YVDPSTQKILD
+411 YIDESSCKIVD
-422 IYGHDGSSTNP
+422 IYGNDGSLTNP

-452 DRKAVS
+452 DRSAVT
-458 YKDLNS
+458 YKNLEG
-464 ADKTLAAGASFDFTG
+464 TETPLAAGASFDFTD

-486 DIVMQPELEVNA
+486 DIVLQPELMPTA
-498 TSRVTWCGVGDDSHV
+498 PVTWCGIGDDAHA
-513 FNGKFLGGRRTIRCL
+513 FNGKFLGGKRTIRSL
-528 YGSPFFYKL
+528 YGSPLFYKL
-537 GSEAVVEQLNFMDV
+537 GPKAVVEQLNIMDV

-580 EPANKAIYSGSLVGT
+580 EPEDKAIYSGSLVGT

-615 EGEEGVI
+615 EGEGVI

-638 SGKEKNLANNAG
+638 SGKEKNLVNNAG
-650 TANTYAGVGKYS
+650 PANTYAGVGKFS
-662 DGSYAFSCYYNIDA
+662 EEGSYAFSCYYNIDA

-702 DNFVNGTDPIDV
+702 DKFVKGTDAIDV
-714 LKDDNSNYDQ
+714 LKDDNSNYDL
-724 AHQEWTNQHMSLNK
+724 AHQEWTNQHMSLNN

-744 NADENTIPESIRNES
+744 QHADDNTIPESIRNES

>member
-21 ADLVLPDTQDVVP
+21 GDLVLPNTQDVVP

-55 DHHVGRSVFVDDDQ
+55 DNHVGRSVFVNADQ

-74 IKRTT
+74 IKRTQNT
-79 NPVPQFSYKGIVYD
+79 VTKFSYKGIVYD
-93 YLVEEGQTYGSW
+93 YLVEEGQTSGSW
-105 NRDENEGGTE
+105 NRNENEGCTE

-141 PQPIGS
+141 PQPINTFS
-147 SFTWTESDGTYTGKL
+147 WTETDGTYTGKL
-162 RSTSTTT
+162 RSANSTT
-169 GETTATFIDHTTNE
+169 GETPATFIDHTTNE

-198 RAETGGSVAKLYFYH
+198 RAEPGGSVAKIYFCH

-226 FSASDQHDDVQSKV
+226 FSASDQHDDVKSNV

-254 NQTSAGVTASSNSP
+254 DQTSAGVTALSNS
-268 TMDTH
+268 TKMDTH
-273 MWIPRQDGTGIGVG
+273 MWIPLEDGTGTGVG

-300 DVSQAISFK
+300 GVTQTISFK
-309 VTYPD
+309 VTYPN
-314 PMKPDDVEH
+314 PMKPNEV
-323 KLTNTYQTTIPNIE
+323 LTNTYTTSISGIE
-337 YRAGY
+337 YRAGF
-342 CTTITITLN
+342 CTTINITLN
-351 HKNEDITVG
+351 HQNEDITVG

-386 EMLDDRS
+386 EMLDRS
-393 NYTLLGDVK
+393 NYTLFGDVK

-411 YVDPSTQKILD
+411 YIDESSRKIVD
-422 IYGHDGSSTNP
+422 IYGNDGSSTNP

-452 DRKAVS
+452 GRSAVT
-458 YKDLNS
+458 YKNL
-464 ADKTLAAGASFDFTG
+464 AGTETPLAAEASFDFSD

-486 DIVMQPELEVNA
+486 DIVLQPELMP
-498 TSRVTWCGVGDDSHV
+498 TDPVTWCGIGDDAHA
-513 FNGKFLGGRRTIRCL
+513 FNGKFLGGKRTIRSL

-537 GSEAVVEQLNFMDV
+537 GPKAVVEQLNIMDV

-569 AVFANGPIRQK
+569 AVFANGPIRQT
-580 EPANKAIYSGSLVGT
+580 EPADKAIYSGSLVGT

-615 EGEEGVI
+615 VGEGVI

-631 LLLACYH
+631 FLLACYH
-638 SGKEKNLANNAG
+638 SGKEKNLVNNAG

-662 DGSYAFSCYYNIDA
+662 EGSYAFSCYYNIDA

-681 DYASLTH
+681 DYASLKH

-702 DNFVNGTDPIDV
+702 DKFVNGPDAITV
-714 LKDDNSNYDQ
+714 LKDDNIDHNQ
-724 AHQEWTNQHMSLNK
+724 AHQVWTNQHMSLND
-738 ALDIFK
+738 ALEIFK
-744 NADENTIPESIRNES
+744 QHADENTIPESIRNES
-759 HRTWFKDNYPSY
+759 YRAWFTANYQSY
-771 QFTYTPGEYP
+771 KFTYTPGEYP

>member
-21 ADLVLPDTQDVVP
+21 GDLVLPNTQDVVP

-55 DHHVGRSVFVDDDQ
+55 DNHVGRSVFVSADQ

-74 IKRTT
+74 IKRTENHVT
-79 NPVPQFSYKGIVYD
+79 KFSYKGIVYD
-93 YLVEEGQTYGSW
+93 YLVEEGQTSGSW
-105 NRDENEGGTE
+105 NRNENEGCTE

-141 PQPIGS
+141 PQPINTFS
-147 SFTWTESDGTYTGKL
+147 WRTETDGTYTGKL
-162 RSTSTTT
+162 RSANSTT
-169 GETTATFIDHTTNE
+169 GETPATFIDHTTNE
-183 NIIQDDLLLTYDNAK
+183 NIIKDDLLLTYDNAK
-198 RAETGGSVAKLYFYH
+198 LAEPGGSVAKIYFYH

-226 FSASDQHDDVQSKV
+226 FSASDQHDDVKSKV

-254 NQTSAGVTASSNSP
+254 DQTSAGVTALSNS
-268 TMDTH
+268 TKMDTH
-273 MWIPRQDGTGIGVG
+273 MWIPRQDGTGTGVG

-300 DVSQAISFK
+300 GVTQAISFK
-309 VTYPD
+309 VTYPN
-314 PMKPDDVEH
+314 PMKPDSV
-323 KLTNTYQTTIPNIE
+323 LTNTYTTSISGIE
-337 YRAGY
+337 YRAGF
-342 CTTITITLN
+342 CTTINITLN
-351 HKNEDITVG
+351 HQNEDITVG

-386 EMLDDRS
+386 EMLDRS
-393 NYTLLGDVK
+393 NYTLFGDVK

-411 YVDPSTQKILD
+411 YIDESSRKIVD
-422 IYGHDGSSTNP
+422 IYGNDGSSTNP

-452 DRKAVS
+452 GRSAVT
-458 YKDLNS
+458 YKNL
-464 ADKTLAAGASFDFTG
+464 AGTETTLAAGASFDFSD

-486 DIVMQPELEVNA
+486 DIVLQPELMP
-498 TSRVTWCGVGDDSHV
+498 TDTVTWCGIGDDAHA
-513 FNGKFLGGRRTIRCL
+513 FNGKFLGGKRTIRSL

-537 GSEAVVEQLNFMDV
+537 GSKAVVEQLNIMDV

-557 GTIANESSGLIA
+557 GTIANESYGLIA

-580 EPANKAIYSGSLVGT
+580 EPADKAIYSGSLVGT

-615 EGEEGVI
+615 EGVGVI

-631 LLLACYH
+631 FLLACYH
-638 SGKEKNLANNAG
+638 SGKEKNLVNNAG
-650 TANTYAGVGKYS
+650 TANTCAGVGKFS

-681 DYASLTH
+681 DYASLNH

-702 DNFVNGTDPIDV
+702 DKFVNGPDAITV
-714 LKDDNSNYDQ
+714 LKDDNIDHNQ
-724 AHQEWTNQHMSLNK
+724 AHQVWTNQHMSLND
-738 ALDIFK
+738 ALEIFK
-744 NADENTIPESIRNES
+744 QHADENTIPESIRNES
-759 HRTWFKDNYPSY
+759 HRAWFTANYQSY
-771 QFTYTPGEYP
+771 KFTYTPGEYP

>member
-21 ADLVLPDTQDVVP
+21 GDLVLPNTQDVVP

-55 DHHVGRSVFVDDDQ
+55 DNHVGRSVFVSADQ

-74 IKRTT
+74 IKRTQ
-79 NPVPQFSYKGIVYD
+79 NPVTKFSYKGIVYD
-93 YLVEEGQTYGSW
+93 YLVEKGQTFGSW
-105 NRDENEGGTE
+105 NRDETEGCTE

-141 PQPIGS
+141 PKPIDTFS
-147 SFTWTESDGTYTGKL
+147 WSPETDGTYTGKL
-162 RSTSTTT
+162 RSVNSTT
-169 GETTATFIDHTTNE
+169 GETPATFIDHTTNE
-183 NIIQDDLLLTYDNAK
+183 KIIQDDLLLTYDNDK
-198 RAETGGSVAKLYFYH
+198 LAEPGGSVAKIYFYH

-226 FSASDQHDDVQSKV
+226 FSASDQHDDVKSKV

-254 NQTSAGVTASSNSP
+254 NQTSAGVTALSNS
-268 TMDTH
+268 TKMDTH
-273 MWIPRQDGTGIGVG
+273 MWIPRLDGTGTGVG

-300 DVSQAISFK
+300 GVTQAISFK
-309 VTYPD
+309 VTYPN
-314 PMKPDDVEH
+314 PMKPDKEL
-323 KLTNTYQTTIPNIE
+323 LTNTYTTSISGIE
-337 YRAGY
+337 YRAGF
-342 CTTITITLN
+342 CTTINITLN
-351 HKNEDITVG
+351 HQNEDITVG

-386 EMLDDRS
+386 EMLDRS
-393 NYTLLGDVK
+393 NYTLFGDVK

-411 YVDPSTQKILD
+411 YIDESSRKIVD
-422 IYGHDGSSTNP
+422 IYGNDGSSTNP

-452 DRKAVS
+452 GRSAVT
-458 YKDLNS
+458 YKNL
-464 ADKTLAAGASFDFTG
+464 AGTETTLAAGASFDFTD

-486 DIVMQPELEVNA
+486 DIVLQPELMP
-498 TSRVTWCGVGDDSHV
+498 TDPVTWCGIGDDAHA
-513 FNGKFLGGRRTIRCL
+513 FNGKFLGGKRTIRSL

-537 GSEAVVEQLNFMDV
+537 GSTAVVEQLNIMDV

-569 AVFANGPIRQK
+569 AVFANGPIRQT
-580 EPANKAIYSGSLVGT
+580 EPADKAIYSGSLVGT

-615 EGEEGVI
+615 VGEGVI

-631 LLLACYH
+631 FLLACYH
-638 SGKEKNLANNAG
+638 SGKEKNLVNNAG
-650 TANTYAGVGKYS
+650 TDNTYAGVGKFS
-662 DGSYAFSCYYNIDA
+662 AGSYAFSCYYNIDA

-681 DYASLTH
+681 DYASLNH

-702 DNFVNGTDPIDV
+702 DKFVNDTVAITV
-714 LKDDNSNYDQ
+714 LKDDNNDYNQ
-724 AHQEWTNQHMSLNK
+724 AHQEWTNQHMSLNN

-744 NADENTIPESIRNES
+744 QHADENTIPESIRNES
-759 HRTWFKDNYPSY
+759 HRAWFTANYQSY
-771 QFTYTPGEYP
+771 KFTYTPGEYP

>member
-21 ADLVLPDTQDVVP
+21 GDLVLPNTQDVVP

-55 DHHVGRSVFVDDDQ
+55 DNHVGRSVFVNADQ

-74 IKRTT
+74 IKRTQ
-79 NPVPQFSYKGIVYD
+79 NPVTKFSYKGIVYD
-93 YLVEEGQTYGSW
+93 YLVEEGQTSGSW
-105 NRDENEGGTE
+105 NRDENKGCTE

-141 PQPIGS
+141 PQPTNTFS
-147 SFTWTESDGTYTGKL
+147 WTETDGTYTGKL
-162 RSTSTTT
+162 RSANSTT
-169 GETTATFIDHTTNE
+169 GETPATFIDHTTNE
-183 NIIQDDLLLTYDNAK
+183 KIIQDDLLLTYDNAK
-198 RAETGGSVAKLYFYH
+198 LAEPGGSVAKIYFYH

-226 FSASDQHDDVQSKV
+226 FSASDQHDDVKSNV
-240 HDMVLKEMPIDYQW
+240 HDMVLKEMPIEYQW
-254 NQTSAGVTASSNSP
+254 NQTSAGVTALSNS
-268 TMDTH
+268 TKMDTH
-273 MWIPRQDGTGIGVG
+273 MWIPSKDGTGTGVG
-287 KQFTFYALAVPRT
+287 KQFTFYALAVPRKGVT
-300 DVSQAISFK
+300 QAISFK
-309 VTYPD
+309 VTYPN
-314 PMKPDDVEH
+314 PMKPDKEL
-323 KLTNTYQTTIPNIE
+323 LTNTYTTSISGIE
-337 YRAGY
+337 YRAGF
-342 CTTITITLN
+342 CTTINITLN
-351 HKNEDITVG
+351 HQNEDITVG

-386 EMLDDRS
+386 EMLDRS
-393 NYTLLGDVK
+393 NYTLFGDVK

-411 YVDPSTQKILD
+411 YIDESSRKIVD
-422 IYGHDGSSTNP
+422 IYGNDGSSTNP

-452 DRKAVS
+452 GRSAVT
-458 YKDLNS
+458 YKNL
-464 ADKTLAAGASFDFTG
+464 AGTETTLAAGASFDFSD

-486 DIVMQPELEVNA
+486 DIVLQPELMP
-498 TSRVTWCGVGDDSHV
+498 TDTVTWCGIGDDAHA
-513 FNGKFLGGRRTIRCL
+513 FNGKFLGGKRTIRSL

-537 GSEAVVEQLNFMDV
+537 GSTAVVEQLNIMDV

-557 GTIANESSGLIA
+557 GTIANESYGLIA
-569 AVFANGPIRQK
+569 AVFANGPIRQT
-580 EPANKAIYSGSLVGT
+580 EPADKAIYSGSLVGT

-615 EGEEGVI
+615 VGEGVI

-631 LLLACYH
+631 FLLACYH
-638 SGKEKNLANNAG
+638 SGKEKNLVNNAG
-650 TANTYAGVGKYS
+650 TANTCAGVGKFS

-681 DYASLTH
+681 DYASLNH

-702 DNFVNGTDPIDV
+702 YEFVNGTDAITV
-714 LKDDNSNYDQ
+714 LKDDNNDYNQ
-724 AHQEWTNQHMSLNK
+724 AHQEWTNRHMSLNN

-744 NADENTIPESIRNES
+744 QHADENTMNES
-759 HRTWFKDNYPSY
+759 HRAWFTANYQSY
-771 QFTYTPGEYP
+771 KFTYTPGEYP

>member
-21 ADLVLPDTQDVVP
+21 GDLVLPNTQDVVP

-55 DHHVGRSVFVDDDQ
+55 DNHVGRSVFLSADQ

-74 IKRTT
+74 IKRTQ
-79 NPVPQFSYKGIVYD
+79 NPVTKFSYKGIVYD
-93 YLVEEGQTYGSW
+93 YLVEKGQTSGSW
-105 NRDENEGGTE
+105 NRDEKKGCTE
-115 ADPNTVPLRIY
+115 ADPITVPLRIY

-141 PQPIGS
+141 PQPINTFS
-147 SFTWTESDGTYTGKL
+147 WTETDGTYTGKL
-162 RSTSTTT
+162 RSANSTT
-169 GETTATFIDHTTNE
+169 GETPATFIDHTTNE
-183 NIIQDDLLLTYDNAK
+183 KIIQDDLLLTYDKAK
-198 RAETGGSVAKLYFYH
+198 LAEPGGSVAKIYFYH

-226 FSASDQHDDVQSKV
+226 FSASDQHDDVKSNV

-254 NQTSAGVTASSNSP
+254 DQTSAGVTALPNS
-268 TMDTH
+268 TKMDTH
-273 MWIPRQDGTGIGVG
+273 MWIPRQDGTGTGVG

-300 DVSQAISFK
+300 EVTQAISFK
-309 VTYPD
+309 VTYPN
-314 PMKPDDVEH
+314 PMKPDKEL
-323 KLTNTYQTTIPNIE
+323 LTNTYTTSISGIE
-337 YRAGY
+337 YRAGF
-342 CTTITITLN
+342 CTTINITLN
-351 HKNEDITVG
+351 HQNEDITVG

-375 ELKKNSTMLTS
+375 ELKKNSTMLTR
-386 EMLDDRS
+386 EMLERS
-393 NYTLLGDVK
+393 NYTLFGDVK

-411 YVDPSTQKILD
+411 YIDESSRKIVD
-422 IYGHDGSSTNP
+422 IYGNDGSSTNP

-440 QLVAFANEVKGT
+440 QLVAFANEVTGT
-452 DRKAVS
+452 GRSAVT
-458 YKDLNS
+458 YKNL
-464 ADKTLAAGASFDFTG
+464 AGTETTLAAGASFDFSD

-486 DIVMQPELEVNA
+486 DIVLQPELMP
-498 TSRVTWCGVGDDSHV
+498 TDTVTWCGIGDDAHA
-513 FNGKFLGGRRTIRCL
+513 FNGKFLGGKRTIRSL

-537 GSEAVVEQLNFMDV
+537 GSTAVVEQLNIMDV

-569 AVFANGPIRQK
+569 AVFVNGPIRQK

-595 VATGGAVISCAH
+595 VETGGAVISCAH

-615 EGEEGVI
+615 EGDGVI

-631 LLLACYH
+631 FLLACYH
-638 SGKEKNLANNAG
+638 SGKEKNLVNNAG
-650 TANTYAGVGKYS
+650 TANTYAGVGKCS
-662 DGSYAFSCYYNIDA
+662 DGSFAFSCYYNIDA

-681 DYASLTH
+681 DYKSLNH

-702 DNFVNGTDPIDV
+702 DKFVNGTDPITV
-714 LKDDNSNYDQ
+714 LKDDNINSEQ
-724 AHQEWTNQHMSLNK
+724 VHQVWTNQHMSLNN
-738 ALDIFK
+738 ALVIF
-744 NADENTIPESIRNES
+744 NDADENTMNES
-759 HRTWFKDNYPSY
+759 HRAWFTANYQSY
-771 QFTYTPGEYP
+771 KFTYTPGEYP

>member
-21 ADLVLPDTQDVVP
+21 GDLVLPNTQDVVP

-55 DHHVGRSVFVDDDQ
+55 DNHVGRSVFVSADQ

-79 NPVPQFSYKGIVYD
+79 NPVTQFSYKGIVYD
-93 YLVEEGQTYGSW
+93 YLVEEGQTSGSW
-105 NRDENEGGTE
+105 NRNENKGCTV

-126 WSDAA
+126 WTDAA

-141 PQPIGS
+141 PKPIDTFS
-147 SFTWTESDGTYTGKL
+147 WTETDGTYTGKL
-162 RSTSTTT
+162 RSANSTT
-169 GETTATFIDHTTNE
+169 GETPATFIDHSTNE
-183 NIIQDDLLLTYDNAK
+183 KIIQDDLLLTYDNDK
-198 RAETGGSVAKLYFYH
+198 QAEPGGSVAKFYFYH

-226 FSASDQHDDVQSKV
+226 FSASDQHDDVKSNV
-240 HDMVLKEMPIDYQW
+240 HDMVLKEMPIEYQW
-254 NQTSAGVTASSNSP
+254 NQTSAGVTASSNS
-268 TMDTH
+268 TKMDTH
-273 MWIPRQDGTGIGVG
+273 MWIPRQDGTGTGVG

-300 DVSQAISFK
+300 GVTQAISFK
-309 VTYPD
+309 VTYPN
-314 PMKPDDVEH
+314 PMKPDKEL
-323 KLTNTYQTTIPNIE
+323 LTNTYTTEISGIE
-337 YRAGY
+337 YRAGF
-342 CTTITITLN
+342 CTTINITLN

-386 EMLDDRS
+386 EMLDRS
-393 NYTLLGDVK
+393 NYTLFGDVK

-411 YVDPSTQKILD
+411 YIDESSCKIVD
-422 IYGHDGSSTNP
+422 IYGNDGSLTNP

-452 DRKAVS
+452 GRSAVT
-458 YKDLNS
+458 YKNR
-464 ADKTLAAGASFDFTG
+464 AGTETTLAAGASFDFKD

-486 DIVMQPELEVNA
+486 DIVLQPELMPTA
-498 TSRVTWCGVGDDSHV
+498 PVTWCGIGDDAHA
-513 FNGKFLGGRRTIRCL
+513 FNGKFLGGKRTIRSL
-528 YGSPFFYKL
+528 YGSPLFYKL
-537 GSEAVVEQLNFMDV
+537 GPKAVVEQLNIMDV

-557 GTIANESSGLIA
+557 GTIANESYGLIA

-580 EPANKAIYSGSLVGT
+580 EPEDKAIYSGSLVGT

-615 EGEEGVI
+615 EGEGVI

-650 TANTYAGVGKYS
+650 TAAGVGKFS

-702 DNFVNGTDPIDV
+702 DKFVNGTDAITV
-714 LKDDNSNYDQ
+714 LKDDKNDYNQ
-724 AHQEWTNQHMSLNK
+724 EHLEWTNQHMSLNN
-738 ALDIFK
+738 ALKIFK
-744 NADENTIPESIRNES
+744 QHADENTIPESVRNES
-759 HRTWFKDNYPSY
+759 HRAWFTANYESY
-771 QFTYTPGEYP
+771 KFTYTPGEYP

>member
-21 ADLVLPDTQDVVP
+21 GDLVLPNTQDVVP

-79 NPVPQFSYKGIVYD
+79 NPVPQFSYKRIVYD

-105 NRDENEGGTE
+105 NRNENEGCTE

-141 PQPIGS
+141 PQPTNTFS
-147 SFTWTESDGTYTGKL
+147 WTETDGTYTGKL
-162 RSTSTTT
+162 RSANSTT
-169 GETTATFIDHTTNE
+169 GETPATFIDHTNNE

-198 RAETGGSVAKLYFYH
+198 LAEPGGSVAKFYFYH

-226 FSASDQHDDVQSKV
+226 FSASDQHDDVKSNV

-254 NQTSAGVTASSNSP
+254 DQTSAGVTALSNS
-268 TMDTH
+268 TKMDTH
-273 MWIPRQDGTGIGVG
+273 MWIPRQDGTGTGVG

-300 DVSQAISFK
+300 GVTQAISFK
-309 VTYPD
+309 VTYPN
-314 PMKPDDVEH
+314 PMKPDKEL
-323 KLTNTYQTTIPNIE
+323 LTNTYTTSISDIE
-337 YRAGY
+337 YRAGF
-342 CTTITITLN
+342 CTTINITLN
-351 HKNEDITVG
+351 HQNEDITVG

-375 ELKKNSTMLTS
+375 ELKKNSTMLNS
-386 EMLDDRS
+386 EMLDRS
-393 NYTLLGDVK
+393 NYTLFGDVK

-411 YVDPSTQKILD
+411 YIDESSSKIVD
-422 IYGHDGSSTNP
+422 IYGNDGSSTNP

-452 DRKAVS
+452 GRSAVT
-458 YKDLNS
+458 YKNL
-464 ADKTLAAGASFDFTG
+464 AGTETTLAAGASFDFSD

-486 DIVMQPELEVNA
+486 DIVLQPELMP
-498 TSRVTWCGVGDDSHV
+498 TDTVTWCGIGDDAHA
-513 FNGKFLGGRRTIRCL
+513 FNGKFLGGKRTIRSL

-537 GSEAVVEQLNFMDV
+537 GSTAVVEQLNIMDV

-557 GTIANESSGLIA
+557 GTIANESDGLIA
-569 AVFANGPIRQK
+569 AVFVNGPIRQK

-615 EGEEGVI
+615 EGDGVI

-631 LLLACYH
+631 FLLACYH
-638 SGKEKNLANNAG
+638 SGKEKNLVNNAG
-650 TANTYAGVGKYS
+650 TAKTYAGVGKFS

-681 DYASLTH
+681 DYASLNH

-702 DNFVNGTDPIDV
+702 DKFVNGTDPITV
-714 LKDDNSNYDQ
+714 LKDDNSKYDQ
-724 AHQEWTNQHMSLNK
+724 AHQEWTDQHMSLNN
-738 ALDIFK
+738 ALEIFK
-744 NADENTIPESIRNES
+744 QHADDNTIPESIRNES
-759 HRTWFKDNYPSY
+759 HRTWFKANYESY
-771 QFTYTPGEYP
+771 KFTYTPGEYP